1 MKQIKSSYIIYT
13 FVIIIFIAIITL
25 LFIRE
30 YNKRNQKTGY
40 HDAN

>member
-25 LFIRE
+25 LFICE
-30 YNKRNQKTGY
+30 YNKRNQKTCY

>member
-13 FVIIIFIAIITL
+13 FVIIIFITIITL

-40 HDAN
+40 KKR